1 MVEIGQV
8 AIVAAFMVTAYA
20 GFVGFAGGALN
31 GRDLATSARWGFY
44 SVVPLLLIAT
54 ASLIYAFVNNDFSVK
69 YVAENSNL
77 AMPRIYAPH
86 DHRTLVH
93 RNRPG
98 PEHHQYGPSPM
109 LAC

>member
-77 AMPRIYAPH
+77 AMPRIYAWVAFYSGNAGSLLYLSLIH
-86 DHRTLVH
+86 I
-93 RNRPG
+93 
-98 PEHHQYGPSPM
+98 
-109 LAC
+109 